1 MARTTAAI
9 YPRHPDK
16 SRCRH
21 RLTSRGK
28 ATVDECAGRGDYA
41 ADCSNCGE
49 TLDNSLKVV
58 LEMVIGRHLR
68 EHTATTTEA

>member
-1 MARTTAAI
+1 MARTTATI
-9 YPRHPDK
+9 YPRHPDG

-28 ATVDECAGRGDYA
+28 ATVEECDGRADYA
-41 ADCSNCGE
+41 ADCSACGQ

-58 LEMVIGRHLR
+58 LEMVIDRHLR
-68 EHTATTTEA
+68 EHAAATTEA